1 MAQVLLNHNASP
13 SFSVHSRVAIARHQH
28 SQAETGFHKSS
39 HCMYN
44 STRVCHKTNLVRLG
58 GWKWDRNHYLLKF
71 IAEHQ
76 WSPQFLC
83 LAAYLPTFPG
93 GITANQVCSSWQF
106 SILSV
111 SCVLSK
117 HLFNIS
123 PPIMYIPDIPEWFLC
138 KKKSTSFYNWPRT
151 YLGFIDKPLLYLWQ
165 GQRQTLCIHIPHF
178 ITDKMSFLCS
188 LLNRN
193 KTLFNQTF

>member
-1 MAQVLLNHNASP
+1 MAQVLLNHHASP

-39 HCMYN
+39 HCMYD

-93 GITANQVCSSWQF
+93 DITANQVCSSWQF

-138 KKKSTSFYNWPRT
+138 KKIYILLQLTKDLLRIHKQAPSLPMTRSETNPLYSHSPFYN
-151 YLGFIDKPLLYLWQ
+151 G
-165 GQRQTLCIHIPHF
+165 
-178 ITDKMSFLCS
+178 
-188 LLNRN
+188 
-193 KTLFNQTF
+193 